1 MATILLLED
10 DSALQFVM
18 REALSGEGHVVHV
31 ASDNDSAMK
40 VLRRT
45 TPDVLLLDL
54 MIGGGLSTDVAN
66 YAVYSAPHSAVI
78 FMTGSGLFPNGELFR
93 MTRNARWVLRKP
105 VDIDELNTMISHVT
119 SKEVVESLTD

>member
-45 TPDVLLLDL
+45 TPDVLLLD
-54 MIGGGLSTDVAN
+54 
-66 YAVYSAPHSAVI
+66 
-78 FMTGSGLFPNGELFR
+78 
-93 MTRNARWVLRKP
+93 W
-105 VDIDELNTMISHVT
+105 
-119 SKEVVESLTD
+119 